1 MSSLPLHHLQGEVF
15 LGETLFHAGVPDP
28 FRIILYDIALHVIEH
43 IPFPLCGNRH
53 RRGPGP
59 LDGPGSRALNI
70 RTPGLLHLGTELP
83 APAADLKLRTLHTDQ
98 LRDAANR
105 FSTHFALHNLT
116 NTLYAD
122 FPIYL
127 FEERMGDI
135 LRDTAE
141 PQSPEELC
149 RLYRTLSEQLRDQL
163 QQIENDKH
171 EIETQMLDRVSNLES
186 RNLELREQLRQIE
199 ADKRYIETQKIRYE
213 REVRK
218 LKSESEQLRSPP
230 LIIGTVVD
238 VIDSSR
244 VIVRSSAGP
253 RFLVRTSPS
262 INPEDLKAGARC
274 TLNQQSLAIVEL
286 LPSSFDAQVY
296 GMELVDSPQESYSDI
311 GGLKEQINE
320 IREAVELP
328 LKRPELFTRIGI
340 EPPKGVLLH
349 GPPGTGKTLLAK
361 AVAHETNAHFMRV
374 VGSELVQKY
383 IGEGARLVRELFD
396 LAKKKSPTIIF
407 IDEIDAVGA
416 SRTEANTSGDREVQ
430 RTLMQL
436 LAGMD
441 GFENRGDVKII
452 GATNRIDILDKA
464 LLRPGRFDR
473 IIEIP
478 LPDEEGRLSILKVHT
493 RALTMDESVILS
505 EIAGLT
511 DGKNG
516 ADLRAICMEAGMFA
530 IRNERSAI
538 TREDFLA
545 AIDKIRL
552 DFNRGVPDVEGRMF
566 A

>member
-1 MSSLPLHHLQGEVF
+1 MADTVRPS
-15 LGETLFHAGVPDP
+15 PDP
-28 FRIILYDIALHVIEH
+28 Q
-43 IPFPLCGNRH
+43 
-53 RRGPGP
+53 
-59 LDGPGSRALNI
+59 
-70 RTPGLLHLGTELP
+70 T
-83 APAADLKLRTLHTDQ
+83 
-98 LRDAANR
+98 
-105 FSTHFALHNLT
+105 
-116 NTLYAD
+116 
-122 FPIYL
+122 
-127 FEERMGDI
+127 
-135 LRDTAE
+135 
-141 PQSPEELC
+141 PEEMQ
-149 RLYRTLSEQLRDQL
+149 RLYRALSEQLREQL
-163 QQIENDKH
+163 TQSENEKH
-171 EIETQMLDRVSNLES
+171 ELEGQMMERIGNLES
-186 RNLELREQLRQIE
+186 RNLELREQLRQVE

-230 LIIGTVVD
+230 LIIGTITDVVD
-238 VIDSSR
+238 PAR

-253 RFLVRTSPS
+253 RFLVRSSPS
-262 INPEDLKAGARC
+262 VNADDLKPGVRC

-286 LPSSFDAQVY
+286 LPASFDAQVY
-296 GMELVDSPQESYSDI
+296 GMELVDSPQETYADI
-311 GGLKEQINE
+311 GGLEQQITE

-328 LKRPELFTRIGI
+328 LKKPELFEKIGI

-396 LAKKKSPTIIF
+396 LARKKGPTIVF

-452 GATNRIDILDKA
+452 GATNRIDILDRA

-478 LPDEEGRLSILKVHT
+478 LPTEAGRLSILKVHC
-493 RALTMDESVILS
+493 RALTLDEKVDLPAVARMT
-505 EIAGLT
+505 E
-511 DGKNG
+511 GKNG

-530 IRNERSAI
+530 IRKERAAI
-538 TREDFLA
+538 TQDDFIA
-545 AIDKIRL
+545 AIAKIGL
-552 DFNRGVPDVEGRMF
+552 DFNRGPVDVEGAMF

>member
-1 MSSLPLHHLQGEVF
+1 
-15 LGETLFHAGVPDP
+15 
-28 FRIILYDIALHVIEH
+28 
-43 IPFPLCGNRH
+43 
-53 RRGPGP
+53 
-59 LDGPGSRALNI
+59 
-70 RTPGLLHLGTELP
+70 
-83 APAADLKLRTLHTDQ
+83 
-98 LRDAANR
+98 
-105 FSTHFALHNLT
+105 
-116 NTLYAD
+116 
-122 FPIYL
+122 
-127 FEERMGDI
+127 MGDI
-135 LRDTAE
+135 LHQSPD
-141 PQSPEELC
+141 PQTPEELY
-149 RLYRTLSEQLRDQL
+149 RLYRTLTEQLRGQL
-163 QQIENDKH
+163 SQIENDKH
-171 EIETQMLDRVSNLES
+171 DLEVQMLERVGNLES
-186 RNLELREQLRQIE
+186 RNVELREQLRQAE

-230 LIIGTVVD
+230 LIIGTITDVVD
-238 VIDSSR
+238 ATR

-253 RFLVRTSPS
+253 RFMVRSSPS
-262 INPEDLKAGARC
+262 INAEELKPGVRC

-286 LPSSFDAQVY
+286 LPSSFDSQIY
-296 GMELVDSPQESYSDI
+296 GMELVDSPQETYADI
-311 GGLKEQINE
+311 GGLEVQINE
-320 IREAVELP
+320 IKEAVELP
-328 LKRPELFTRIGI
+328 LKRPELFLRIGI
-340 EPPKGVLLH
+340 DPPKGVLLH

-396 LAKKKSPTIIF
+396 LAKKKAPTIIF

-452 GATNRIDILDKA
+452 GATNRIDILDRA

-478 LPDEEGRLSILKVHT
+478 LPDEKGRLSILNVHC
-493 RALTMDESVILS
+493 RALTTEDSVDL
-505 EIAGLT
+505 EEVAKRT
-511 DGKNG
+511 EGKNG

-530 IRNERSAI
+530 IRQERSAI
-538 TREDFLA
+538 SQEDFLS
-545 AIDKIRL
+545 AITKIHV
-552 DFNRGVPDVEGRMF
+552 DFHRGAEDVEGAMF

>member
-1 MSSLPLHHLQGEVF
+1 MSDIIHH
-15 LGETLFHAGVPDP
+15 
-28 FRIILYDIALHVIEH
+28 
-43 IPFPLCGNRH
+43 
-53 RRGPGP
+53 
-59 LDGPGSRALNI
+59 
-70 RTPGLLHLGTELP
+70 
-83 APAADLKLRTLHTDQ
+83 
-98 LRDAANR
+98 
-105 FSTHFALHNLT
+105 ST
-116 NTLYAD
+116 
-122 FPIYL
+122 
-127 FEERMGDI
+127 
-135 LRDTAE
+135 E
-141 PQSPEELC
+141 PQTPEELYH
-149 RLYRTLSEQLRDQL
+149 LYRALTEQLREQL
-163 QQIENDKH
+163 GQIENDKH
-171 EIETQMLDRVSNLES
+171 ELEVQMMERVGNLES
-186 RNLELREQLRQIE
+186 RNLELREQLRQTE

-213 REVRK
+213 RDVRK

-230 LIIGTVVD
+230 LIIGTITDIVD
-238 VIDSSR
+238 STR

-253 RFLVRTSPS
+253 RFMVRSSPS
-262 INPEDLKAGARC
+262 VNADDLKPGVRC

-286 LPSSFDAQVY
+286 LPNSFDALIY
-296 GMELVDSPQESYSDI
+296 GMELVDSPSETYADI
-311 GGLKEQINE
+311 GGLQDQINE

-328 LKRPELFTRIGI
+328 LKRPELFKRIGI

-396 LAKKKSPTIIF
+396 LAKKKAPTIIF

-478 LPDEEGRLSILKVHT
+478 LPDVEGRLSILNVHS
-493 RALTMDESVILS
+493 RSLAIADDVDLI
-505 EIAGLT
+505 EIAQLT
-511 DGKNG
+511 EGRNG
-516 ADLRAICMEAGMFA
+516 ADLYAICMEAGMFA
-530 IRNERSAI
+530 IRKESPAI
-538 TREDFLA
+538 TQENFRA
-545 AIDKIRL
+545 AVTKVIF
-552 DFNRGVPDVEGRMF
+552 DFNRGSLDVEGEMF

>member
-1 MSSLPLHHLQGEVF
+1 
-15 LGETLFHAGVPDP
+15 
-28 FRIILYDIALHVIEH
+28 
-43 IPFPLCGNRH
+43 
-53 RRGPGP
+53 
-59 LDGPGSRALNI
+59 
-70 RTPGLLHLGTELP
+70 
-83 APAADLKLRTLHTDQ
+83 
-98 LRDAANR
+98 
-105 FSTHFALHNLT
+105 
-116 NTLYAD
+116 
-122 FPIYL
+122 
-127 FEERMGDI
+127 MGDI

-141 PQSPEELC
+141 PQTPEELC
-149 RLYRTLSEQLRDQL
+149 RLYRTMSEQLRDQL

-171 EIETQMLDRVSNLES
+171 DLETQMIERVNNLES
-186 RNLELREQLRQIE
+186 RNLELREQLRQVE
-199 ADKRYIETQKIRYE
+199 ADKRYIETQKIRFE

-230 LIIGTVVD
+230 LIIGNVVD
-238 VIDSSR
+238 VVDSSR

-253 RFLVRTSPS
+253 KFLVRSSPS
-262 INPEDLKAGARC
+262 INPDDLKAGARC

-296 GMELVDSPQESYSDI
+296 GMELVDSPQENYTDI
-311 GGLKEQINE
+311 GGLSKQINE

-340 EPPKGVLLH
+340 EPPKGVLLY

-396 LAKKKSPTIIF
+396 LAKKKAPTIIF

-441 GFENRGDVKII
+441 GFETRGDVKII

-478 LPDEEGRLSILKVHT
+478 LPEEDGRLSILKVHT
-493 RALTMDESVILS
+493 RGLTVDESVDLVEVAS
-505 EIAGLT
+505 LT
-511 DGKNG
+511 EGRNG

-530 IRNERSAI
+530 IRNDREAI
-538 TREDFLA
+538 TRTDFLA
-545 AIDKIRL
+545 AIEKVRI
-552 DFNRGVPDVEGRMF
+552 DFSRPVSDVEGRMF

>member
-1 MSSLPLHHLQGEVF
+1 
-15 LGETLFHAGVPDP
+15 
-28 FRIILYDIALHVIEH
+28 
-43 IPFPLCGNRH
+43 
-53 RRGPGP
+53 
-59 LDGPGSRALNI
+59 
-70 RTPGLLHLGTELP
+70 
-83 APAADLKLRTLHTDQ
+83 
-98 LRDAANR
+98 
-105 FSTHFALHNLT
+105 
-116 NTLYAD
+116 
-122 FPIYL
+122 
-127 FEERMGDI
+127 MGDI
-135 LRDTAE
+135 LHQPTE
-141 PQSPEELC
+141 PQTPEELY
-149 RLYRTLSEQLRDQL
+149 RLYRALSEQLRDQL
-163 QQIENDKH
+163 GQIENDKH
-171 EIETQMLDRVSNLES
+171 ELEVQMMERVGNLES
-186 RNLELREQLRQIE
+186 RNLELREQLRQTE

-230 LIIGTVVD
+230 LIIGTVTDVVD
-238 VIDSSR
+238 ASR

-253 RFLVRTSPS
+253 RFMVRSSQS
-262 INPEDLKAGARC
+262 INAEDLKPGVRC

-286 LPSSFDAQVY
+286 LPNSFDAQIY
-296 GMELVDSPQESYSDI
+296 GMELVDSPTETYADI
-311 GGLKEQINE
+311 GGLLDQINE

-328 LKRPELFTRIGI
+328 LKRPELFRQIGI
-340 EPPKGVLLH
+340 NPPKGVLLH

-396 LAKKKSPTIIF
+396 LAKKKAPTIIF

-478 LPDEEGRLSILKVHT
+478 LPDIQGRLSILQVHS
-493 RALTMDESVILS
+493 RSLSLADDINLT
-505 EIAGLT
+505 EIARITEGR
-511 DGKNG
+511 NG
-516 ADLRAICMEAGMFA
+516 ADLYAICMEAGMFA
-530 IRNERSAI
+530 IRKEHPTI
-538 TREDFLA
+538 TQENFEA
-545 AIDKIRL
+545 AVAKVGL
-552 DFNRGVPDVEGRMF
+552 DFNRGPAGVEGEMF

>member
-1 MSSLPLHHLQGEVF
+1 
-15 LGETLFHAGVPDP
+15 
-28 FRIILYDIALHVIEH
+28 
-43 IPFPLCGNRH
+43 
-53 RRGPGP
+53 
-59 LDGPGSRALNI
+59 
-70 RTPGLLHLGTELP
+70 
-83 APAADLKLRTLHTDQ
+83 
-98 LRDAANR
+98 
-105 FSTHFALHNLT
+105 
-116 NTLYAD
+116 
-122 FPIYL
+122 
-127 FEERMGDI
+127 MGDI
-135 LRDTAE
+135 LHQSTE
-141 PQSPEELC
+141 PQTPEELY
-149 RLYRTLSEQLRDQL
+149 RLYRTLSEQLREQL
-163 QQIENDKH
+163 GQIESDKH
-171 EIETQMLDRVSNLES
+171 ELEVQMMERVGNLES
-186 RNLELREQLRQIE
+186 RNLELREQLRQTE

-230 LIIGTVVD
+230 LIIGTVTDIVD
-238 VIDSSR
+238 STR

-253 RFLVRTSPS
+253 RFMVRSSPS
-262 INPEDLKAGARC
+262 ISADDLKPGVRC

-286 LPSSFDAQVY
+286 LPNSFDSQVY
-296 GMELVDSPQESYSDI
+296 GMELVDSPTETYADI
-311 GGLKEQINE
+311 GGLQAQINE

-328 LKRPELFTRIGI
+328 LKRPELFRQIGI

-396 LAKKKSPTIIF
+396 LAKKKAPTIIF

-478 LPDEEGRLSILKVHT
+478 LPDVDGRLSILKVHS
-493 RALTMDESVILS
+493 RSLAVDSDINLIEVAQLTE
-505 EIAGLT
+505 GR
-511 DGKNG
+511 NG
-516 ADLRAICMEAGMFA
+516 ADLYAICMEAGMFA
-530 IRNERSAI
+530 IRKERPTI
-538 TREDFLA
+538 TQDDFRA
-545 AIDKIRL
+545 AVAKVGL
-552 DFNRGVPDVEGRMF
+552 DFNRGPLDVEGEMF

>member
-1 MSSLPLHHLQGEVF
+1 MS
-15 LGETLFHAGVPDP
+15 
-28 FRIILYDIALHVIEH
+28 
-43 IPFPLCGNRH
+43 
-53 RRGPGP
+53 
-59 LDGPGSRALNI
+59 
-70 RTPGLLHLGTELP
+70 
-83 APAADLKLRTLHTDQ
+83 
-98 LRDAANR
+98 
-105 FSTHFALHNLT
+105 
-116 NTLYAD
+116 
-122 FPIYL
+122 
-127 FEERMGDI
+127 DI
-135 LRDTAE
+135 LRETAE
-141 PQSPEELC
+141 PRNTDELSM
-149 RLYRTLSEQLRDQL
+149 LYRTITEQLREQIR
-163 QQIENDKH
+163 QIENEKH
-171 EIETQMLDRVSNLES
+171 DLETQMLERVGNLES
-186 RNLELREQLRQIE
+186 RNLELREQLRQAE
-199 ADKRYIETQKIRYE
+199 TDKRYIETQKIRYE

-230 LIIGTVVD
+230 LIIGTIIDVVD
-238 VIDSSR
+238 ESR

-253 RFLVRTSPS
+253 RFLVRSSPS
-262 INPEDLKAGARC
+262 INPDELKPGARC
-274 TLNQQSLAIVEL
+274 TLNQQSYAIVEL

-296 GMELVDSPQESYSDI
+296 GMELVDSPQETYADI
-311 GGLKEQINE
+311 GGLQDQINE

-328 LKRPELFTRIGI
+328 LKRPDLFTRIGV

-396 LAKKKSPTIIF
+396 LAKKKAPTIIF

-452 GATNRIDILDKA
+452 GATNRIDILDRA

-473 IIEIP
+473 IIQIP
-478 LPDEEGRLSILKVHT
+478 LPDEAGRFAILKVHS
-493 RALTMDESVILS
+493 RLLTMDGTVDLTNV
-505 EIAGLT
+505 ARLT

-516 ADLRAICMEAGMFA
+516 ADLHAICMEAGMFA
-530 IRNERSAI
+530 IRKNRPAI
-538 TREDFLA
+538 TQDDFLL
-545 AIDKIRL
+545 AIEKVGL
-552 DFNRGVPDVEGRMF
+552 DFNRGLPDVEGAMF

>member
-1 MSSLPLHHLQGEVF
+1 MM
-15 LGETLFHAGVPDP
+15 
-28 FRIILYDIALHVIEH
+28 
-43 IPFPLCGNRH
+43 
-53 RRGPGP
+53 
-59 LDGPGSRALNI
+59 
-70 RTPGLLHLGTELP
+70 
-83 APAADLKLRTLHTDQ
+83 
-98 LRDAANR
+98 
-105 FSTHFALHNLT
+105 
-116 NTLYAD
+116 
-122 FPIYL
+122 
-127 FEERMGDI
+127 ERVG
-135 LRDTAE
+135 
-141 PQSPEELC
+141 
-149 RLYRTLSEQLRDQL
+149 
-163 QQIENDKH
+163 
-171 EIETQMLDRVSNLES
+171 NLES
-186 RNLELREQLRQIE
+186 RNLELREQLRQVE

-230 LIIGTVVD
+230 LIIGTVTD

-253 RFLVRTSPS
+253 RFLVRSSPS
-262 INPEDLKAGARC
+262 ISPEDLKPGTRC
-274 TLNQQSLAIVEL
+274 TLNQQSLALVEL
-286 LPSSFDAQVY
+286 LPTSFDSAVY
-296 GMELVDSPQESYSDI
+296 GMELVDSPQETYADI
-311 GGLKEQINE
+311 GGLEAQINE
-320 IREAVELP
+320 IKEAVELP
-328 LKRPELFTRIGI
+328 LKRPELFLRIGI
-340 EPPKGVLLH
+340 DPPKGVLLH

-396 LAKKKSPTIIF
+396 LAKKKAPTIIF

-478 LPDEEGRLSILKVHT
+478 LPDEVGRLSILKVHC
-493 RALTMDESVILS
+493 RSLTVDPDVDLQEVARQTES
-505 EIAGLT
+505 
-511 DGKNG
+511 KNG
-516 ADLRAICMEAGMFA
+516 ADLHAICMEAGMFA
-530 IRNERSAI
+530 IRKDRPAI
-538 TREDFLA
+538 TQEDFLL
-545 AIDKIRL
+545 AITKVGQ
-552 DFNRGVPDVEGRMF
+552 DFNRNTPGGEGAMF

>member
-1 MSSLPLHHLQGEVF
+1 
-15 LGETLFHAGVPDP
+15 
-28 FRIILYDIALHVIEH
+28 
-43 IPFPLCGNRH
+43 
-53 RRGPGP
+53 
-59 LDGPGSRALNI
+59 
-70 RTPGLLHLGTELP
+70 
-83 APAADLKLRTLHTDQ
+83 
-98 LRDAANR
+98 
-105 FSTHFALHNLT
+105 
-116 NTLYAD
+116 
-122 FPIYL
+122 
-127 FEERMGDI
+127 MGDI
-135 LRDTAE
+135 LHHTTDSQT
-141 PQSPEELC
+141 PEELL
-149 RLYRTLSEQLRDQL
+149 RLYRTLSEQLREQL
-163 QQIENDKH
+163 NQIENDKH
-171 EIETQMLDRVSNLES
+171 ELEAQMMERVGNLES
-186 RNLELREQLRQIE
+186 RNLELREQLRQTE

-230 LIIGTVVD
+230 LIIGTITDVVD
-238 VIDSSR
+238 ASR

-253 RFLVRTSPS
+253 RFMVRSSPS
-262 INPEDLKAGARC
+262 VSADDLKPGVRC

-286 LPSSFDAQVY
+286 LPNSFDAQVY
-296 GMELVDSPQESYSDI
+296 GMELVDSPQESYADI
-311 GGLKEQINE
+311 GGLVDQINE
-320 IREAVELP
+320 IKEAVELP
-328 LKRPELFTRIGI
+328 LKHPELFLQIGI
-340 EPPKGVLLH
+340 DPPKGVLLH

-396 LAKKKSPTIIF
+396 LAKKKAPTIIF

-478 LPDEEGRLSILKVHT
+478 LPDAAGRLSILKVHCRT
-493 RALTMDESVILS
+493 LTMEDDIDLGEVSQ
-505 EIAGLT
+505 LT

-530 IRNERSAI
+530 IREARLAI
-538 TREDFLA
+538 TQENFRA
-545 AIDKIRL
+545 AITKVGL
-552 DFNRGVPDVEGRMF
+552 DFYRGPVDVEGEMF

>member
-1 MSSLPLHHLQGEVF
+1 M
-15 LGETLFHAGVPDP
+15 
-28 FRIILYDIALHVIEH
+28 
-43 IPFPLCGNRH
+43 
-53 RRGPGP
+53 
-59 LDGPGSRALNI
+59 
-70 RTPGLLHLGTELP
+70 
-83 APAADLKLRTLHTDQ
+83 
-98 LRDAANR
+98 
-105 FSTHFALHNLT
+105 
-116 NTLYAD
+116 
-122 FPIYL
+122 
-127 FEERMGDI
+127 
-135 LRDTAE
+135 
-141 PQSPEELC
+141 
-149 RLYRTLSEQLRDQL
+149 
-163 QQIENDKH
+163 
-171 EIETQMLDRVSNLES
+171 DRVGNLES
-186 RNLELREQLRQIE
+186 RNLELREQLRQVE

-230 LIIGTVVD
+230 LIIGTITDVVD
-238 VIDSSR
+238 ASR

-253 RFLVRTSPS
+253 RFLVRSSPS
-262 INPEDLKAGARC
+262 ISAEEIKPGVRC

-286 LPSSFDAQVY
+286 LPTSFDAQIY
-296 GMELVDSPQESYSDI
+296 GMELVDSPQETYADI
-311 GGLKEQINE
+311 GGLEVQINE
-320 IREAVELP
+320 IKEAVELP
-328 LKRPELFTRIGI
+328 LTRPELFLRIGI
-340 EPPKGVLLH
+340 DPPKGVLLH

-396 LAKKKSPTIIF
+396 LARKKAPTIIF

-416 SRTEANTSGDREVQ
+416 SRSEANTSGDREVQ

-452 GATNRIDILDKA
+452 GATNRIDILDRA

-478 LPDEEGRLSILKVHT
+478 LPDETGRLSILKVHC
-493 RALTMDESVILS
+493 RALTIEENVDLGEV
-505 EIAGLT
+505 AQQT

-530 IRNERSAI
+530 IRKDRPAI
-538 TREDFLA
+538 TQEDFLS
-545 AIDKIRL
+545 AIAKIRL
-552 DFNRGVPDVEGRMF
+552 DFNHGMADVEGTMF

>member
-1 MSSLPLHHLQGEVF
+1 M
-15 LGETLFHAGVPDP
+15 A
-28 FRIILYDIALHVIEH
+28 
-43 IPFPLCGNRH
+43 
-53 RRGPGP
+53 
-59 LDGPGSRALNI
+59 
-70 RTPGLLHLGTELP
+70 
-83 APAADLKLRTLHTDQ
+83 
-98 LRDAANR
+98 
-105 FSTHFALHNLT
+105 
-116 NTLYAD
+116 
-122 FPIYL
+122 
-127 FEERMGDI
+127 DI
-135 LRDTAE
+135 LRQSQD
-141 PQSPEELC
+141 PQTPEDLY
-149 RLYRTLSEQLRDQL
+149 RLYRSLSEQLRGQL
-163 QQIENDKH
+163 SQIENEKH
-171 EIETQMLDRVSNLES
+171 ELEVQMMERVGNLES
-186 RNLELREQLRQIE
+186 RNLELREQLRQVE

-230 LIIGTVVD
+230 LIIGTITDVV
-238 VIDSSR
+238 DSSR

-253 RFLVRTSPS
+253 RFMVRSSPS
-262 INPEDLKAGARC
+262 IAAEELKPGVRC

-286 LPSSFDAQVY
+286 LPTSFDAQVY
-296 GMELVDSPQESYSDI
+296 GMELVDSPQETYADI
-311 GGLKEQINE
+311 GGLEAQINE
-320 IREAVELP
+320 IKEAVELP
-328 LKRPELFTRIGI
+328 LKRPELFLRIGI

-396 LAKKKSPTIIF
+396 LAKKKAPTIIF

-416 SRTEANTSGDREVQ
+416 SRTETNTSGDREVQ

-452 GATNRIDILDKA
+452 GATNRIDILDRA

-478 LPDEEGRLSILKVHT
+478 LPDETGRLSILKVHC
-493 RALTMDESVILS
+493 RALMVDETVDLR
-505 EIAGLT
+505 EVARQT
-511 DGKNG
+511 EGKNG

-530 IRNERSAI
+530 IRKERPAI
-538 TREDFLA
+538 TQEDFRA
-545 AIDKIRL
+545 AITKIRL
-552 DFNRGVPDVEGRMF
+552 DFARGPVDVEGEMF